1 MIDESCRLL
10 ERKKVVR
17 MKAYPWGCVTLSF
30 HEAHMGMRVRTVL
43 LQELISHLF
52 RGALNRY
59 CFRTPMLRQ
68 QPSGRYYDMTRVM
81 SF

>member
-1 MIDESCRLL
+1 MDEDLSLGL
-10 ERKKVVR
+10 S
-17 MKAYPWGCVTLSF
+17 VTLYF
-30 HEAHMGMRVRTVL
+30 HEAHK
-43 LQELISHLF
+43 ELISYLF
-52 RGALNRY
+52 LGALNRY